1 MDGGILESTKRQYR
15 KLLLRCVLAE
25 NEGENAPSLLEVMK
39 RVNMKDVVYM
49 AGEAWESVTAGSIAK
64 VWHKT
69 LLHRKAQDRSDPFAG
84 LEESADG
91 GEDAS
96 EDASEAAV
104 MSGELQQAGFTV
116 STTDVEDWLAVDSN
130 EPGYST
136 LSEEEIV
143 QLVTRREDESE
154 GEEDREETVDEPAV
168 PTHREAFASFSTC
181 IQWVEGQPDCD
192 PVSIL
197 LLRRLQQKAA
207 NKRATA
213 LKQRSIT
220 SFFN

>member
-1 MDGGILESTKRQYR
+1 MDGGILKSTKRQYR
-15 KLLLRCVLAE
+15 KLLLRRVLAE

-116 STTDVEDWLAVDSN
+116 STTDVEDWLAADSN
-130 EPGYST
+130 ELGYST

-143 QLVTRREDESE
+143 QLITRREDESE
-154 GEEDREETVDEPAV
+154 GEDREETVNEPAV
-168 PTHREAFASFSTC
+168 PTHCKAFASFSTC
-181 IQWVEGQPDCD
+181 IHWVEGQPDCD
-192 PVSIL
+192 QVSIL
-197 LLRRLQQKAA
+197 LFSSS
-207 NKRATA
+207 TA
-213 LKQRSIT
+213 KGSEQTCNSSKTTLY
-220 SFFN
+220 N